1 MSIMGID
8 IGTTGTKA
16 IAFSEDGK
24 ILAQAYNEYDLVF
37 PRPNWVEFDVNVM
50 WEKVFDVIKR
60 VNNNDIVKKDPVSV
74 LSVSTIAESFTPINK
89 KGEPIYNTIYS
100 TDARSLRELE
110 YIYTKISREKL
121 YDVTGYPP
129 GFIAPLNKI
138 LWIKNNLPEI
148 YAKTNKIL
156 FTDDLLYHNLGIKET
171 KINYSLCSRTMFFDI
186 RQKKWSKSILDDS
199 GIDINLFSEPSPS
212 GVEIG
217 HVSDEVA
224 RELGFTRKV
233 SVVTGGHDQPCA
245 ALGVGALGGGITA
258 DGMGTVECETIAV
271 DDLII
276 NKDMLKSNFSIQIHA
291 VPDSYVSLAYNLT
304 SGSIL
309 KWYRDK
315 ICTDDKKIAES
326 KKVHFNDYF
335 FSMLNFEPSN
345 LYVLPYFS
353 SSGTPYFDSL
363 AKGTI
368 TGLSLS
374 STKQDIFKAIIEGLV
389 FEIAMNVELLGKA
402 GVKINEF
409 RSVGGNS
416 IADYWLQLKSSII
429 GKPIKRMEIKE
440 AGCLA
445 TMMLAGSGVGLFT
458 IQEAVSNFVKSGK
471 EFYPDDSV
479 RERYQENF
487 AKYKKIYGA
496 LKEIF

>member
-37 PRPNWVEFDVNVM
+37 PKPKWVEFDVKVM

-60 VNNNDIVKKDPVSV
+60 VNSSDVIKKDPVIA
-74 LSVSTIAESFTPINK
+74 LSVSTVGESFTPIDE
-89 KGEPIYNTIYS
+89 KGKPLYNTIYS
-100 TDARSLRELE
+100 TDARSMAELE
-110 YIYTKISREKL
+110 YIYTKISAEEL
-121 YDVTGYPP
+121 YDITGYPP
-129 GFIAPLNKI
+129 GFVAPLNKI
-138 LWIKNNLPEI
+138 LWVKNNLPEI
-148 YAKTNKIL
+148 YAKTKKFL

-171 KINYSLCSRTMFFDI
+171 KMNYSLCTRTLFFDI
-186 RQKKWSKSILDDS
+186 RQKKWSKKILDEI

-212 GVEIG
+212 GVEMG
-217 HVSDEVA
+217 YVSDEVA
-224 RELGFTRKV
+224 RELGFSQKV

-245 ALGVGALGGGITA
+245 ALGVGALSGGITA
-258 DGMGTVECETIAV
+258 DGMGTVECEIIAV
-271 DDLII
+271 DELVI
-276 NKDMLKSNFSIQIHA
+276 NKDMLKNNFSTQIHA
-291 VPDSYVSLAYNLT
+291 APDSYVALAYNFT
-304 SGSIL
+304 SGSVL

-315 ICTDDKKIAES
+315 ICTDEKKIAEL
-326 KKVHFNDYF
+326 KKIHFNDYF
-335 FSMLNFEPSN
+335 FSLLDFEPSG

-353 SSGTPYFDSL
+353 PSGTPYFDPS

-368 TGLSLS
+368 TGLSLA

-402 GVKINEF
+402 GVKIKEF

-445 TMMLAGSGVGLFT
+445 TMMLAGSSIGLFT
-458 IQEAVSNFVKSGK
+458 IREAVSRFVKSGK
-471 EFYPDDSV
+471 EFYPDSAV
-479 RERYQENF
+479 RERYQEHF
-487 AKYKKIYGA
+487 ANYKKIYGA
-496 LKEIF
+496 VKEIF

>member
-16 IAFSEDGK
+16 IVFSEDGK
-24 ILAQAYNEYDLVF
+24 ILAQAYDEYDLVF
-37 PRPNWVEFDVNVM
+37 PKPNWVEFDVKVM

-60 VNNNDIVKKDPVSV
+60 VNSNDIVKKDPVSA
-74 LSVSTIAESFTPINK
+74 LSVSTVAESFTPINK
-89 KGEPIYNTIYS
+89 KGEPLYNTIYS
-100 TDARSLRELE
+100 TDARSIRELE
-110 YIYTKISREKL
+110 YIYTRISREKL

-148 YAKTNKIL
+148 YAKTAKIL

-186 RQKKWSKSILDDS
+186 RQKKWSKSILDEI

-217 HVSDEVA
+217 RVSDEVA
-224 RELGFTRKV
+224 MELGFTRKV

-271 DDLII
+271 DELII
-276 NKDMLKSNFSIQIHA
+276 NKDMLKNNFSTQIHT
-291 VPDSYVSLAYNLT
+291 VPDSYASCAYNLT

-335 FSMLNFEPSN
+335 FSMLNFEPSG

-353 SSGTPYFDSL
+353 SSGTPYFDPS

-471 EFYPDDSV
+471 EFYPDDSI

-487 AKYKKIYGA
+487 AKYKKIYSA